1 MVKVRLFG
9 DASAQ
14 KPTSEHETM
23 HDALT
28 SVRQPRP
35 GTRLVWR
42 ESVVATSV
50 HGTWELRDA
59 GVSLL
64 SEEYYRP
71 HSRLDRPEKGGTLA
85 RLAKARPRKAT

>member
-9 DASAQ
+9 DPSAT
-14 KPTSEHETM
+14 KPTSEHDTM

-28 SVRQPRP
+28 SHRAPKP
-35 GTRLVWR
+35 GAKMVWR
-42 ESVVATSV
+42 EGVVATSV
-50 HGTWELRDA
+50 HGTWELADA

-71 HSRLDRPEKGGTLA
+71 HSRLERPERGGTLA
-85 RLAKARPRKAT
+85 RLAKARPRKA